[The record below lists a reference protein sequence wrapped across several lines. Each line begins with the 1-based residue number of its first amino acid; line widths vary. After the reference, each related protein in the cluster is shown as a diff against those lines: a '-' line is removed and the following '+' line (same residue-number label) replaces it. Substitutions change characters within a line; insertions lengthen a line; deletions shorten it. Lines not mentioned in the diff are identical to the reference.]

1 MMLSINNTV
10 HIDVPPDN
18 VWPPLIDVK
27 RWPSF
32 SPQFKS
38 IERKEAANER

>member
-1 MMLSINNTV
+1 MLSIDNTV
-10 HIDVPPDN
+10 HIDVPPGS
-18 VWPPLIDVK
+18 VWPPMIEVEG
-27 RWPSF
+27 WPGF